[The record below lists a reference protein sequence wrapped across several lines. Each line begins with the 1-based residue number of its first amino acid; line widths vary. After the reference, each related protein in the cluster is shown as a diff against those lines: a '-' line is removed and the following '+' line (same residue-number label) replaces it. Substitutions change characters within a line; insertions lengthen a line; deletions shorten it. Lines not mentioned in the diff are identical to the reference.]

1 MDLAIECSYSV
12 QNFNSTLFSSGSY
25 CSTFV
30 YPGVDAY
37 IVVFKTFSEPVMP
50 ALKRLRQEDQQFV
63 TSLGFQENKQAI
75 SDCQVFE
82 HIVTSLLLLCKN

>member
-1 MDLAIECSYSV
+1 
-12 QNFNSTLFSSGSY
+12 
-25 CSTFV
+25 
-30 YPGVDAY
+30 
-37 IVVFKTFSEPVMP
+37 MP

-63 TSLGFQENKQAI
+63 TSLGFQENKQSI